1 MNIPFQ
7 TKSVI
12 WLSIFFILAISAI
25 MFFLPACVVTAAR
38 DPYYSQDTAPRPGDF
53 GRIQGQW
60 FVNNAG
66 SPGKMEFYWDGHRW
80 AGRIWIDYYSKWE
93 DLTDILF
100 DPRTGELKFMRP
112 AFSAPYSGTL
122 SANRITG
129 TFVYEGRTYS
139 WEATKEDTRRGP
151 ILDLKR
157 IQGQWFVNNAGSP
170 GKMEFYWDGHRWA
183 GRIWIDYY
191 SKWEDLTDILFD
203 PRTGELKLMRPAFSA
218 PYSGTLSA
226 NRITGTFVY
235 QGATHSWDAR
245 RQ

>member
-139 WEATKEDTRRGP
+139 WDA
-151 ILDLKR
+151 KR
-157 IQGQWFVNNAGSP
+157 Q
-170 GKMEFYWDGHRWA
+170 
-183 GRIWIDYY
+183 
-191 SKWEDLTDILFD
+191 
-203 PRTGELKLMRPAFSA
+203 
-218 PYSGTLSA
+218 
-226 NRITGTFVY
+226 
-235 QGATHSWDAR
+235 
-245 RQ
+245 